1 MGGSNAA
8 PGDKGLAR
16 GQSMVDPKTSAE
28 RHGMLFAARPAKR
41 EEVASRDVRHPDA
54 LMAGQI
60 LRDSRRPPRRQI
72 VRCRHHETTAL
83 AERAQLHRAVGKRTQ
98 AQRDVDALAHQIDTL
113 VGEAEVN
120 PDVGI
125 AILEGKDQPADV
137 QDPESRRAGYPDR
150 AGRSTAR
157 APRLVAGLFDETQD
171 LDAVGIVA
179 AALVG
184 QRDTPRGPAQQRH
197 ADGLFE
203 LPQMPRDGRLTDA
216 ELACD
221 RRQAPALG
229 DADEAAHA
237 LESDVRSIHYSA

>member
-1 MGGSNAA
+1 M
-8 PGDKGLAR
+8 
-16 GQSMVDPKTSAE
+16 
-28 RHGMLFAARPAKR
+28 
-41 EEVASRDVRHPDA
+41 
-54 LMAGQI
+54 
-60 LRDSRRPPRRQI
+60 
-72 VRCRHHETTAL
+72 
-83 AERAQLHRAVGKRTQ
+83 
-98 AQRDVDALAHQIDTL
+98 
-113 VGEAEVN
+113 
-120 PDVGI
+120 
-125 AILEGKDQPADV
+125 

-184 QRDTPRGPAQQRH
+184 QRDTPRGSAQQRH

-203 LPQMPRDGRLTDA
+203 LPKMPRDGRLTDA
-216 ELACD
+216 ELARD

-237 LESDVRSIHYSA
+237 LEKAGDELAFVGIHGIPPWVRDGRTYRVAMKASQ